1 MVLGASLFNSHRCGS
16 LLDISNYS
24 RYCSLL
30 KQKED
35 DLRLHSFP
43 NDHLQYATLSRCF
56 HLESDSTMEPQW
68 DGMCWKILD
77 LRVIRS
83 RKRILILLGGSRAGN
98 YATRRVRDV
107 PDSWRRIPVLVDH
120 NVVYDNR
127 PNSLLRVLLLLL
139 LPQRHQT

>member
-16 LLDISNYS
+16 VLDISNNS

-35 DLRLHSFP
+35 DLRLHRFP

-56 HLESDSTMEPQW
+56 HLESDSALVSQW
-68 DGMCWKILD
+68 DGVRWKILD

-83 RKRILILLGGSRAGN
+83 RKGILILLGGSRAGN

-107 PDSWRRIPVLVDH
+107 PDS
-120 NVVYDNR
+120 
-127 PNSLLRVLLLLL
+127 
-139 LPQRHQT
+139 